1 MQSFKWLPYLSPAPT
16 QEPVM
21 NQFFISKV
29 SDEAWELQDV
39 KALHS
44 GFSATEY
51 PTLCI
56 TTTILSTFVF

>member
-1 MQSFKWLPYLSPAPT
+1 
-16 QEPVM
+16 M